1 MIFKWTV
8 YYLLKYIKFLVRK
21 NKTLKNTGK
30 WKKIL
35 EKSGKSQRIL
45 SARKSGNPEP
55 GTRGKGFQ
63 SWKIMEFSNLSQ
75 QESIPIGCVP
85 SAAVAVMREGG
96 WGASCF
102 RGVYAQGVSS
112 QGKCLC
118 PGGCLPGA
126 GVCLPGGVLPGGV
139 FQTPPMNR
147 ITDRCKNA
155 TLPQLRCGWW
165 ILEIMRVV
173 MENLI
178 YKIQITSLAGV

>member
-8 YYLLKYIKFLVRK
+8 YYLLKCIKFLVRK

-102 RGVYAQGVSS
+102 RG
-112 QGKCLC
+112 
-118 PGGCLPGA
+118 
-126 GVCLPGGVLPGGV
+126 GVCPGGV
-139 FQTPPMNR
+139 FPGRVSVPRGMSAGGRCVSAWGGFCPGVSSRHPREQNNR
-147 ITDRCKNA
+147 
-155 TLPQLRCGWW
+155 Q
-165 ILEIMRVV
+165 V
-173 MENLI
+173 
-178 YKIQITSLAGV
+178 

>member
-8 YYLLKYIKFLVRK
+8 YYLLKGIKFLVRK

-85 SAAVAVMREGG
+85 SAAVAVMWEGG

-102 RGVYAQGVSS
+102 QG
-112 QGKCLC
+112 
-118 PGGCLPGA
+118 
-126 GVCLPGGVLPGGV
+126 GVCPGGV
-139 FQTPPMNR
+139 FPGRVSVPRGMSAGGGCVSAWGGFARGCLPDTPHEQNNR
-147 ITDRCKNA
+147 
-155 TLPQLRCGWW
+155 Q
-165 ILEIMRVV
+165 V
-173 MENLI
+173 
-178 YKIQITSLAGV
+178 